1 MSLRENTSCIDA
13 IIDSGIT
20 RVVIGSLDCNP
31 IVSGKGVKILEE
43 NNLQVTVGIL
53 ENECLNL
60 IKSFRKYITQHV
72 PYVFMKYA
80 MSMDGKIAT
89 KTNQS
94 KWITEEE
101 ARKHVHQLR
110 HHVSAIMVGVNTV
123 IQDDPLLTCRLE
135 EGKILSVS
143 YAIHIYEL
151 LLPLKS

>member
-1 MSLRENTSCIDA
+1 
-13 IIDSGIT
+13 
-20 RVVIGSLDCNP
+20 
-31 IVSGKGVKILEE
+31 
-43 NNLQVTVGIL
+43 
-53 ENECLNL
+53 
-60 IKSFRKYITQHV
+60 
-72 PYVFMKYA
+72 MKYA

-135 EGKILSVS
+135 EGKNPIRIICDTHLRTPLTSKIVKQQMILK
-143 YAIHIYEL
+143 L
-151 LLPLKS
+151 TLPLPLKTKIK